1 MSGVV
6 DGFRQDTRPRRVCSP
21 RVCRCRIGYVSAGS
35 VSLKNETVI
44 RPAIAFLRS
53 AVIGMKPGL
62 KGHGRHRREGL
73 ALRL

>member
-1 MSGVV
+1 VAV
-6 DGFRQDTRPRRVCSP
+6 
-21 RVCRCRIGYVSAGS
+21 GS

-53 AVIGMKPGL
+53 AVMGMKPGL
-62 KGHGRHRREGL
+62 KGREQHRREGL

>member
-1 MSGVV
+1 V
-6 DGFRQDTRPRRVCSP
+6 PL
-21 RVCRCRIGYVSAGS
+21 GS

-53 AVIGMKPGL
+53 TVIGMKPGL
-62 KGHGRHRREGL
+62 KGHGQHRREGL

>member
-1 MSGVV
+1 
-6 DGFRQDTRPRRVCSP
+6 
-21 RVCRCRIGYVSAGS
+21 VSAGS
-35 VSLKNETVI
+35 VSLKNETLI

-62 KGHGRHRREGL
+62 KGRGQHRREGL